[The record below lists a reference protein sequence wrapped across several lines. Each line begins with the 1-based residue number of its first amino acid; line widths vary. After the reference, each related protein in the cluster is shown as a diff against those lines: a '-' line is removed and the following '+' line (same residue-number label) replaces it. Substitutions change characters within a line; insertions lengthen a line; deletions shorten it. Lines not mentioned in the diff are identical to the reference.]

1 MATAKPRIT
10 VTLNDK
16 SYAVLKAISDCSGQP
31 MSTFISEM
39 LDSARP
45 TLERMATTFQKIK
58 NAQVAERSRFLET
71 IDEAQ
76 SAIEPVVMETLGQF
90 DLFLGKIETA
100 VEGGQTVAAKRLPLP
115 SSTADSSPPT
125 NRGDT
130 PLRKKQLQASSTK
143 ALKPVLKNEVLKK
156 SAVTKTHKSR
166 GKSHAV

>member
-45 TLERMATTFQKIK
+45 TLERMASTFQKIK
-58 NAQVAERSRFLET
+58 TAQVAERSRFL
-71 IDEAQ
+71 DDLDDAQ
-76 SAIEPVVMETLGQF
+76 SALEPVVMNTLGQF
-90 DLFLGKIETA
+90 DLFLGKIEEAAEAKGGPRVRGDSLAPAA
-100 VEGGQTVAAKRLPLP
+100 V
-115 SSTADSSPPT
+115 SSPPT

-156 SAVTKTHKSR
+156 SAVAKTHKSR

>member
-130 PLRKKQLQASSTK
+130 PPRGKRLKASSGK
-143 ALKPVLKNEVLKK
+143 ASEEDLEKVVLKK
-156 SAVTKTHKSR
+156 IGVIKTHKSR